1 MDGFITVSDLV
12 KTYHVAERTPGVLG
26 AVRGMFH
33 RRQRAVP
40 ALAGV
45 SFAIGAGAIV
55 GLLGP
60 NGAGKSTAIKI
71 LAGILRPDAGLVSVA
86 GRTPW
91 LDRRRHVAGIGV
103 VFGQKSQLWWDLP
116 VAESFTILGAI
127 YRVGAGDLARRVAE
141 LVALLDLGGLMARP
155 VRTLSLG
162 QRMRCEIA
170 AALLH
175 APPLLFLDEPTIGL
189 DAPAKLAVRGF
200 IQDLNRQ
207 HGTTVL
213 LTSHDLDDVEAL
225 CPRVLVI
232 AGGKVLLDGGL
243 ADLRRRVA
251 PAKRVTVDLS
261 ESAEPPRHD
270 GLTVVEATA
279 RRWVLEIDPRRL
291 PTPQLMALLAQVPL
305 VDLAVAEAPI
315 EQVVA
320 RLYAEAA

>member
-1 MDGFITVSDLV
+1 MDGFITVSDLA
-12 KTYHVAERTPGVLG
+12 KTYYIDERSPGMWGALRGVL
-26 AVRGMFH
+26 H
-33 RRQRAVP
+33 RRRRAVP

-45 SFAIGAGAIV
+45 SFTIGAGAIV

-71 LAGILRPDAGLVSVA
+71 LAGILRPDAGTVTVA
-86 GRTPW
+86 GRVPW
-91 LDRRRHVAGIGV
+91 RERRRHVAGIGV

-127 YRVGAGDLARRVAE
+127 YRVDQGDLARRITDLA
-141 LVALLDLGGLMARP
+141 ALLDLGDLMARP

-162 QRMRCEIA
+162 QRMRCELA

-189 DAPAKLAVRGF
+189 DAPAKLAVRSF
-200 IQDLNRQ
+200 IQDLNRR

-213 LTSHDLDDVEAL
+213 LTSHDLDEVETL

-232 AGGKVLLDGGL
+232 AGGRMLLDGSL

-261 ESAEPPRHD
+261 ESAEPPKHD

-291 PTPQLMALLAQVPL
+291 PTPKLMAVLAEAPV
-305 VDLAVAEAPI
+305 VDLAIAEAPI